1 MARLTYKERKKLPD
15 SAFALPKK
23 RKYPIF
29 DLSHARNALSRASQF
44 GSPSVKK
51 KVRKKVHRE
60 FPKIGSR

>member
-29 DLSHARNALSRASQF
+29 DLSHARNALSKVSRF
-44 GSPSVKK
+44 GSSPVKK
-51 KVRKKVHRE
+51 KVRKKVHRK